1 MSGGSR
7 DSRIA
12 TPHSF
17 RHAMLREIYEQ
28 PQAIRETIQC
38 NVEGDVIF
46 PSELLLP
53 ILEVVPL
60 QPFAYHFAVLNGCD
74 VDHSRNL
81 VKVVITE

>member
-1 MSGGSR
+1 MPGDSR
-7 DSRIA
+7 DPRIT
-12 TPHSF
+12 TPRYF
-17 RHAMLREIYEQ
+17 PHAILREIYEQ
-28 PQAIRETIQC
+28 PQAIRETIQR

-60 QPFAYHFAVLNGCD
+60 QLFACHFAVLNGFD
-74 VDHSRNL
+74 VDHPRNL